1 MPNYKLLLALAVALA
16 AFANAADTNTTSFD
30 LWLKCKAIELYLNVT
45 GANVTIPCN
54 QALQQIRIVN
64 FTKMPLPMIGIGEL
78 RKLNVSNPWQVFN
91 ELREIRRRALA
102 NLTAHVEKARLMGL
116 RELNVTGLEEAYNA
130 TGRAVETLS
139 RVAKLLR
146 KVNAS
151 PVAVAAVEDNLE
163 WINATRQLLR
173 TLQQDYRR
181 WIMTA
186 VGNASDAEIEEA
198 LRRVEELR
206 REWAALWDRL
216 EEAKLAWREL
226 VRKRVERWLNETNST
241 LWDIWIAARINRGEV
256 IKYIRAGNL
265 TAIREIA
272 ERAKR
277 ERPDIAEK
285 MRETAEKM
293 RERAREIREAVEK
306 GKGQA
311 GRGR

>member
-16 AFANAADTNTTSFD
+16 AFASAADTNTTSFD

-102 NLTAHVEKARLMGL
+102 NLTAHVEKVRHMGL
-116 RELNVTGLEEAYNA
+116 RELNVTELEEAYNA
-130 TGRAVETLS
+130 TRRAVETLS

-151 PVAVAAVEDNLE
+151 PVAVAAVENSLK
-163 WINATRQLLR
+163 WINATRQLLW
-173 TLQQDYRR
+173 TLLQGDR
-181 WIMTA
+181 WIITA
-186 VGNASDAEIEEA
+186 VGNASDAEFEEA

-216 EEAKLAWREL
+216 EETKLAWREL
-226 VRKRVERWLNETNST
+226 VRKRAERWLNETNST

-277 ERPDIAEK
+277 EMPDIAEK
-285 MRETAEKM
+285 MREIAEKM
-293 RERAREIREAVEK
+293 RERAREIRETVEK

-311 GRGR
+311 NRGR